1 MILYLKK
8 TPQSVRSA
16 RCAVC
21 SLCFYMTAI
30 FMAAFGSTWQT
41 DICMTVREVHSSFQI
56 EAKVFKEPYWFCGT
70 WTIFSVKII
79 ISPFVLWKF

>member
-1 MILYLKK
+1 MILYYLKK

-41 DICMTVREVHSSFQI
+41 DTMVREVHSGFQI
-56 EAKVFKEPYWFCGT
+56 EAKVFKEAYSFCGT

>member
-16 RCAVC
+16 QCAVC

-41 DICMTVREVHSSFQI
+41 DTMVHEVHSGFQI
-56 EAKVFKEPYWFCGT
+56 EAKVFKEAYWFCGT

>member
-41 DICMTVREVHSSFQI
+41 DTVVREVHSGFQI
-56 EAKVFKEPYWFCGT
+56 EAKVFKEAYWFCGT

>member
-21 SLCFYMTAI
+21 SLCFYMAAI

-41 DICMTVREVHSSFQI
+41 DMTVHEVHSSFQI

-79 ISPFVLWKF
+79 ISPFILWKF

>member
-1 MILYLKK
+1 MILCLKK
-8 TPQSVRSA
+8 TPQSV

-41 DICMTVREVHSSFQI
+41 DTMVREVHSGFQI
-56 EAKVFKEPYWFCGT
+56 EAKVFKEAYWFCGT

>member
-8 TPQSVRSA
+8 TPQSAWST

-21 SLCFYMTAI
+21 SLHFNMTAI

-41 DICMTVREVHSSFQI
+41 DTTVHEVHSSFQI
-56 EAKVFKEPYWFCGT
+56 EAKVFKEAYSFCGT
-70 WTIFSVKII
+70 WTIFSVKIV

>member
-8 TPQSVRSA
+8 TPQSARSA
-16 RCAVC
+16 WCAVC

-41 DICMTVREVHSSFQI
+41 DTTVHEVHSGFQI
-56 EAKVFKEPYWFCGT
+56 KAKVFKEAY
-70 WTIFSVKII
+70 
-79 ISPFVLWKF
+79 